1 MPLLTGLK
9 QQRPSVTFAIE
20 LEPALGLRCLS
31 GKYRA
36 GLRNRVEPV
45 LRFFLADLAHVPV
58 LSGAARRPCP
68 PHLGSDPSR
77 RAMQATCQGG
87 VTLQPAAL
95 SSVATHAPQA
105 RIPLVLSQIQAAS
118 VHR

>member
-58 LSGAARRPCP
+58 LSGAARRPCLAWAP
-68 PHLGSDPSR
+68 TLPKPLSRLCSARFKLLPSTGTTTN
-77 RAMQATCQGG
+77 A
-87 VTLQPAAL
+87 
-95 SSVATHAPQA
+95 
-105 RIPLVLSQIQAAS
+105 
-118 VHR
+118 